1 MYRIEA
7 RSWFSR
13 IRGSTYH
20 SVRLYIWS
28 ENLKD
33 FVLMGYIP
41 FRYGYGEAYYIT
53 DVADLLGISEY
64 ALMDMIKANPQNY
77 VVTCSVVLRKKDL

>member
-7 RSWFSR
+7 RRWFSSTN
-13 IRGSTYH
+13 GSTYH

-28 ENLKD
+28 KNLKD
-33 FVLMGYIP
+33 FVLMGHVP

-53 DVADLLGISEY
+53 AAGLLGISEY

-77 VVTCSVVLRKKDL
+77 VVTCTDVLRKKYL